1 MSKLDERQALEEVCQ
16 RLGTRFPHLPA
27 AQVRATVEQ
36 VHARFDGP
44 VRDYVPLLV
53 EREARAQLT
62 AMGRR
67 GEEAHEEVVAG

>member
-1 MSKLDERQALEEVCQ
+1 
-16 RLGTRFPHLPA
+16 
-27 AQVRATVEQ
+27 VRATVER

>member
-1 MSKLDERQALEEVCQ
+1 
-16 RLGTRFPHLPA
+16 
-27 AQVRATVEQ
+27 VRATVEQ

-67 GEEAHEEVVAG
+67 GEEAQEEVVAG